1 MMKSWLAGLFCL
13 GIAVPVASL
22 ANQDPATSMQ
32 SSVDDFREFS
42 RVMQGRWI
50 SEIIWITDWPGFGE
64 RGDTATGYAEYQI
77 AEDGNVLTGRE
88 YQGGGSITSVAYYDP
103 GERQIVQHWVASSGG
118 AMHFIYYKQNGEWHY
133 NLLGTTVDEEEIA
146 GSGIRYIEDQGQ
158 TQRFTGEWSIDGEM
172 LDPLRDSF
180 RRLGD

>member
-1 MMKSWLAGLFCL
+1 MKSWLAGLFCL

-103 GERQIVQHWVASSGG
+103 GERRIVQHWVGSGG
-118 AMHFIYYKQNGEWHY
+118 NVMHFVFYKENGEWNY
-133 NLLGTTVDEEEIA
+133 MLTGTTVDGKTIEGA
-146 GSGIRYIEDQGQ
+146 GIRYITDRGQ
-158 TQRFTGEWSIDGEM
+158 THRFSGEWFIDGEK

>member
-50 SEIIWITDWPGFGE
+50 SEIIWITDWPGYGE

-88 YQGGGSITSVAYYDP
+88 YQGGGSFTILTYYDP
-103 GERQIVQHWVASSGG
+103 GERRIVSRGVASGG
-118 AMHFIYYKQNGEWHY
+118 RVMQFVYYKDNGEWNY
-133 NLLGTTVDEEEIA
+133 RLTGTTVDGKEIDGA
-146 GSGIRYIEDQGQ
+146 GIRYIEDQGQ
-158 TQRFTGEWSIDGEM
+158 THRFTGEWSIDGEM